1 VKQNLSDLRTFRNY
15 PFVRSSADR
24 PEKERPEWMSE
35 LSAQA
40 APPLGVASPDLI
52 FSDGTAID
60 LRPAT

>member
-1 VKQNLSDLRTFRNY
+1 
-15 PFVRSSADR
+15 
-24 PEKERPEWMSE
+24 MSE